1 MKVNLQKGGHS
12 GALACTRH
20 LIRTQGV
27 RGLFRGVSAPLVGGS
42 LEAGVNYGVFAR
54 LYDALT
60 AGDGRALSPA
70 AGGLLAGAAA
80 GVPIAV
86 MLGPTELVKCRLQ
99 VAETARMGRD
109 VRSAVRF
116 ILATEGWRG
125 LMRGT
130 GATLAR
136 EVPGNVERGESPRGL
151 PPPRVR

>member
-1 MKVNLQKGGHS
+1 MNLQKGGHS

-20 LIRTQGV
+20 LLAAQGV
-27 RGLFRGVSAPLVGGS
+27 RGLFRGVAAPLVGGS

-136 EVPGNVERGESPRGL
+136 EVPGNGERGESPRVPG
-151 PPPRVR
+151 PSVP